1 VKNPVKLE
9 VASRRRKSIQKYKE
23 NILCK

>member
-1 VKNPVKLE
+1 VKLE